1 MVLGQS
7 SKSNEDLKKLIS
19 ELEEKL
25 RLLTAEK
32 AAGHLRMEEL
42 QKKLEMSEL
51 LLQQSHFLQCMKEKG
66 DLEHRM
72 SELECRFHLYCGETN
87 TIIPTG
93 QYNAL
98 QHNQDATL
106 KACSQENTDYISWL
120 EHNQG
125 EMESPFLAPTP
136 ALPALQDFRAADRL
150 TNHPEISLADPVPP
164 AQSQAMMG
172 SLAGNL
178 TGEKAEQLLPDM
190 KKPQECAGL
199 GSNPCMPFYQTERD
213 ELNILVI

>member
-1 MVLGQS
+1 
-7 SKSNEDLKKLIS
+7 
-19 ELEEKL
+19 
-25 RLLTAEK
+25 
-32 AAGHLRMEEL
+32 
-42 QKKLEMSEL
+42 
-51 LLQQSHFLQCMKEKG
+51 MKEKG

-125 EMESPFLAPTP
+125 EMEVKLQEVQNTVPQLVGKFTECPWPLPR
-136 ALPALQDFRAADRL
+136 ALSWRPHQLCQPCRTSELQTD
-150 TNHPEISLADPVPP
+150 HPEISLADPVPP